1 MNGENQAEGTALG
14 RNKVRRKGVKSTA
27 RMNEEVRGRRE
38 LERNKRCSYSEQAW
52 ERVWTLGNFE

>member
-14 RNKVRRKGVKSTA
+14 RNIRRKGVKSTA

-38 LERNKRCSYSEQAW
+38 S
-52 ERVWTLGNFE
+52 